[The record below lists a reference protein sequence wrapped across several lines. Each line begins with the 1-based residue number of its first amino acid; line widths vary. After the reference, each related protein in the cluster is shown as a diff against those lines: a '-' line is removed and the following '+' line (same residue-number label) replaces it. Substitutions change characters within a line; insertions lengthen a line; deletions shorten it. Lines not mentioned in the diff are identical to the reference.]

1 MKQMMRVAAMAIA
14 GMMALSAA
22 GADAYIESS
31 GAQAIDTGYYPNPN
45 TKIVVDFQFTQLKQQ
60 KRIFGTE
67 VQKVNNTFDRN
78 YLTLSAY
85 NSGSTDG
92 AGNLSWGF
100 QDGEGNWSSSG
111 TTVQMSRTLFVLD
124 GYNDY
129 YVTVTNNWT
138 GDKYWTR
145 DYASINA
152 VLAKLDASRW
162 TRTRTKT
169 AIYPLALFASRT
181 GPSRYSNNSWIRL
194 YSFQIWE
201 SGRLIH
207 YYLPWK
213 SGDDIGLKDIMTGET
228 FTSDTATPLTCGGD
242 ITDDPQ
248 GDPLIL
254 ASARIIEQA
263 ADPALREG
271 ARSFTPGDGVALSVP
286 AFGGEGN
293 VLVNDGSGGIVT
305 FSPANSYLGD
315 TYLMRG
321 TLATSRFVNNSAVG
335 SLGGDGMLLVGPGTF
350 RYAGANGSVF
360 SRDIANIGTSWMQT
374 TTFDIQNDLTLT
386 GEFFWEQG
394 GFVKTGP
401 GTLTLDRAG
410 THWVARNGAGFSQA
424 DAYGVYAP
432 NANGDSATVGVS
444 GFSILEGKVV
454 VKSGTWHFNDGPCQ
468 AIRIGGTT
476 VDPTNPN
483 GGQEKSAIFQMDG
496 GTVHFHQWTALGN
509 GNGFE
514 TTTPNGRPSSGIIVN
529 GGLLHVHKSLY
540 SGADRLY
547 PKNGNQP
554 IRLRTCPFIEVHGGE
569 LRMYNTSRIGFCDDP
584 GADARIFVDGGTFI
598 IKSACNT
605 SGSSMVFGNKLSGD
619 FADPRH
625 ADVTVCSNGTFDV
638 TGFYIQG
645 SRTNVT
651 VNLNVL
657 DGGLYRNNA
666 LYKNG
671 TGAGCEMHVLFD
683 GGIAEQRADGN
694 VNWIKADLTTA
705 CIGTRGAI
713 FRTGSGATANRMLTV
728 NCSFTATNS
737 HPGEVAQGMTIRT
750 MNATKNSGFRFLASQ
765 HWDGPTVIENGG
777 VCELGVGGMLP
788 MSTDLMIA
796 AGGRLV
802 LASASQSVG
811 SLTFGVGGTA
821 GTATLDVL
829 ADRTITADEF
839 TLGAGTA
846 VAFKLFS
853 SMTATGTG
861 LATGTDLAAAGTYP
875 ILIGPASTAADLA
888 TIASRATWANAP
900 AKGFIYSFDVRTEG
914 DTAALVL
921 NVNDGDEEE
930 ASEQVSPLDLVVPTD
945 AGTTAIVGAEDT
957 AGKRSVTTN
966 PTDAGGGT
974 VVLGDSLAGFTG
986 PLTAGSGLTTISD
999 ISFAA
1004 TNPGWLTLG
1013 PGTLHYT
1020 GSDATIA
1027 GLYINA
1033 GAGHGGVLRTDND
1046 ITLLGA
1052 VTGAG
1057 AIMKK
1062 GAGDLIL
1069 KGNGTFQL
1077 GNVDNAHSGSN
1088 PKDAFGVAALS
1099 NGIQANGDGP
1109 TTALKNLM
1117 VSEGRVVIGTVG
1129 DDDDAPMVTLP
1140 NGFSIG
1146 QRSAVTE
1153 GSMETAGEIVMN
1165 NGSFYSGSALY
1176 FPFYCGM
1183 PATTPPEG
1191 LEAKLTINGGTFS
1204 VSQVNMGHDGT
1215 FVHTTSASL
1224 TLNGGAFNCRGAYYM
1239 GYQAVTSEV
1248 DVAYSIVINGGTF
1261 TAKDIVLGNQAG
1273 SAPGEIHVN
1282 DGGTLVVSNTF
1293 TLGKASTAHPQK
1305 FFLNAGGTLKTLRE
1319 IAHTTGESYI
1329 YFRGG
1334 VWQPGLGRKR
1344 GTGYTFGSS
1353 TATSQ
1358 HTGVYLGAGG
1368 LTVDLGAYWVESGED
1383 GAAFEIRQPFL
1394 HDPDCAGDDGG
1405 ITFRGAR
1412 TTILRNQMNGSTFTG
1427 PVTAEEGAVIG
1438 VANGRTFLD
1447 KTFVMKPGT
1456 GFRASDTYMHV
1467 NHLTLGE
1474 AGGTE
1479 PVTFDFCAD
1488 RAEIGVVVSNELAV
1502 LSPVTV
1508 AFHRPGGSSNITG
1521 MQTGT
1526 YPVLIYPAN
1535 LDDEGILEKFVPNA
1549 RFPEYAMT
1557 YAKEDLPADSAW
1569 PGWKQIT
1576 VTVTAAAATAGTTW
1590 LDGTAGGAWSDGTK
1604 WDGGVAPNGTNT
1616 LPVFVAATAA
1626 DVPVTVDAD
1635 VTAGRITLQGA
1646 SETSGYALSG
1656 GTINLHHKDFK
1667 TPPSITALTGTHTV
1681 DADVTTDDEYARSNE
1696 TYANGGYTGAV
1707 AFFAQ
1712 SNATLVV
1719 NGAVTVDPKRPV
1731 LVNPFG
1737 EGGGTT
1743 RFNGTLGSCAGIWTH
1758 SGTLEMDDMSTLEG
1772 KTLTIKDGTFRFTGQ
1787 EGYTTAKLVT
1797 TPSSDTRAS
1806 IIRTDGDLVIAGQV
1820 NSTIG
1825 SLLKSGSGRLI
1836 FSCPGGTSITNRI
1849 GYNGGNTSW
1858 NSTGASWHWP
1868 KNGDNS
1874 KKQSCGALSIDE
1886 GEVVLAG
1893 ENTLYHIAN
1902 NGTARD
1908 CFIGANDRGW
1918 GYTTNYAALTVLSGT
1933 VRGPWVYLGHTFNRG
1948 KDANGNLIPTYSFYN
1963 QYGGDVTFTA
1973 FCFGY
1978 DISDYNTAVQATA
1991 NLYGGTLNVTTT
2003 MRFGQTYNKTG
2014 INPPHATFNVYGGT
2028 YNHTDT
2034 SATKGT
2040 RMGYLT
2046 NKADGEK
2053 TLSRG
2058 TDATLN
2064 IYGGAYNEVEL
2075 IHMGCNATTSR
2086 LNLHGGVLK
2095 AENIILDTSTTTSY
2109 CFFAGGSAYIYWN
2122 GGMYA
2127 PVGTAAADRTLTGL
2141 TEVLVS
2147 TNGAVVTTA
2156 ELAGE
2161 SYTIAQPLLHDPD
2174 LADEADGGFVKKGA
2188 KPLALTGANTYT
2200 GDTVVEE
2207 GTLAIPVGA
2216 DASALPANSAVV
2228 VAEGATLEMA
2238 SGTAA
2243 RVGTLRFDM
2252 GTTNGTLVGFA
2263 PAANGALYVT
2273 GVGEAQRKG
2282 LEMPVTVTD
2291 AQQPNKLTRWAVYV
2305 DGDLDDTIS
2314 AFVRKKANSETEYT
2328 IILDGKQGLRLI
2340 IR

>member
-1 MKQMMRVAAMAIA
+1 MKQMMRVAAVAIA

-45 TKIVVDFQFTQLKQQ
+45 TKIEVDFQYTKLVHQS
-60 KRIFGTE
+60 RVISTE
-67 VQKVNNTFDRN
+67 TTDTN
-78 YLTLSAY
+78 YLTVSLY
-85 NSGSTDG
+85 NSGQVDD
-92 AGNLSWGF
+92 AGNLSWAF
-100 QDGEGNWSSSG
+100 KDGTGNWTG
-111 TTVQMSRTLFVLD
+111 TGSFAQKTRTLFVID
-124 GYNDY
+124 SPNNY
-129 YVTVTNNWT
+129 YTVVTNNWT
-138 GDKYWTR
+138 GEKFWTR
-145 DYASINA
+145 DFANINQ
-152 VLAKLDASRW
+152 
-162 TRTRTKT
+162 TRTKT
-169 AIYPLALFASRT
+169 ARFSLVLFA
-181 GPSRYSNNSWIRL
+181 GKNSASGFVGSYYAHMRL
-194 YSFQIWE
+194 YSLKIWE

-228 FTSDTATPLTCGGD
+228 FTSATATPFTCGGD

-248 GDPLIL
+248 GDPFVLGEDKVIG
-254 ASARIIEQA
+254 QA
-263 ADPALREG
+263 ADASLREG

-286 AFGGEGN
+286 AFGGTGD
-293 VLVNDGSGGIVT
+293 VFVNDGSGGIVT

-321 TLATSRFVNNSAVG
+321 TLEGSRFVADGAFG
-335 SLGGDGMLLVGPGTF
+335 SLGGAGTFLIGPGTF
-350 RYAGANGSVF
+350 RYTGPDGGVF
-360 SRDIANIGTSWMQT
+360 SRDIACFDTWTQA
-374 TTFDIQNDLTLT
+374 TTFDIQNDLKLT

-410 THWVARNGAGFSQA
+410 THWVSRYGSGFSQA
-424 DAYGVYAP
+424 DGRGVYVP
-432 NANGDSATVGVS
+432 NANGDGPTKGVT
-444 GFSILEGKVV
+444 GFTLLEGKMV
-454 VKSGTWHFNDGPCQ
+454 VKSGTWHFNDGLPI
-468 AIRIGGTT
+468 AMRIGGTT
-476 VDPTNPN
+476 VDPANPN
-483 GGQEKSAIFQMDG
+483 GGQEKGAVFQVDG
-496 GTVHFHQWTALGN
+496 GSVHFHNWAAIGN
-509 GNGFE
+509 GNGYE
-514 TTTPNGRPSSGIIVN
+514 TTTPNEVPSSGIIVN
-529 GGLLHVHKSLY
+529 GGILHLHKGVYAGRNILLPKD
-540 SGADRLY
+540 SG
-547 PKNGNQP
+547 GNH
-554 IRLRTCPFIEVHGGE
+554 IRQRTCPFVEVHGGE
-569 LRMYNTSRIGFCDDP
+569 LRIYNFSRVGFCDDP
-584 GADARIFVDGGTFI
+584 GADARIFVDGGLLVV
-598 IKSACNT
+598 KSVCNT
-605 SGSSMVFGNKLSGD
+605 SGSSMIFGSQSHGDLS
-619 FADPRH
+619 DPRH

-638 TGFYIQG
+638 TNFYIEKN
-645 SRTNVT
+645 RTNVT

-657 DGGLYRNNA
+657 DGGIYRNNT
-666 LYKNG
+666 LQKNG

-705 CIGTRGAI
+705 CIGTRGAV
-713 FRTGSGATANRMLTV
+713 FRTGSGASANRMLTV
-728 NCSFTATNS
+728 SCSFTATNS
-737 HPGEVAQGMTIRT
+737 HPGEVAQGMTIST

-765 HWDGPTVIENGG
+765 HWDGPTIIENGG

-788 MSTDLMIA
+788 MSTDLKIA

-802 LASASQSVG
+802 LASAGQSVG

-846 VAFKLFS
+846 VAFNLFS
-853 SMTATGTG
+853 TMTATGTG

-1004 TNPGWLTLG
+1004 ANPTWLTLG
-1013 PGTLHYT
+1013 PGTLYYT
-1020 GSDATIA
+1020 GADATVA
-1027 GLYINA
+1027 GLYINP
-1033 GAGHGGVLRTDND
+1033 GASHAGVLRTDND
-1046 ITLLGA
+1046 LTLLSA
-1052 VTGAG
+1052 STGTG
-1057 AIMKK
+1057 SIMKK

-1069 KGNGTFQL
+1069 QGPGPFAL
-1077 GNVDNAHSGSN
+1077 GNQDNAYSSGTSS
-1088 PKDAFGVAALS
+1088 AQGVGALS
-1099 NGIQANGDGP
+1099 DGIKANGDGL
-1109 TTALKNLM
+1109 TTILKPFI
-1117 VSEGRVVIGTVG
+1117 VSEGRVVVGTCG
-1129 DDDDAPMVTLP
+1129 DDADAPYVTSP
-1140 NGFSIG
+1140 SVSIG
-1146 QRSAVTE
+1146 HRSAVTE
-1153 GSMETAGEIVMN
+1153 GAMETAGELVMN
-1165 NGSFYSGSALY
+1165 NGTFYVAGTTYLSL
-1176 FPFYCGM
+1176 YCGLL
-1183 PATTPPEG
+1183 ATTPSEG
-1191 LEAKLTINGGTFS
+1191 LHPKLTVNGGTFS
-1204 VSQVNMGHDGT
+1204 TGAITMNHDWQGNQT
-1215 FVHTTSASL
+1215 AAPTIEV
-1224 TLNGGAFNCRGAYYM
+1224 NGGALNCRSTLTIGNQLA
-1239 GYQAVTSEV
+1239 TSGVEQV
-1248 DVAYSIVINGGTF
+1248 SRVIVNGGTF
-1261 TAKDIVLGNQAG
+1261 TTKDIVAGNAAR
-1273 SAPGEIHVN
+1273 SIASEIHIN
-1282 DGGTLVVSNTF
+1282 NGGTLVVSNTF
-1293 TLGKASTAHPQK
+1293 TLGKASTEKPQSLY
-1305 FFLNAGGTLKTLRE
+1305 LNAGGTLKTLRE
-1319 IAHTTGESYI
+1319 IAHATGESYI

-1344 GTGYTFGSS
+1344 ATGYTFGSS
-1353 TATSQ
+1353 TATSR

-1368 LTVDLGAYWVESGED
+1368 LIVDLGAYWVEAGED
-1383 GAAFEIRQPFL
+1383 SAAFEIRQQLL

-1412 TTILRNQMNGSTFTG
+1412 TTILRDQMNGSTFTG

-1438 VANGRTFLD
+1438 VVNGRTFLD

-1456 GFRASDTYMHV
+1456 GFRASGERMHV

-1576 VTVTAAAATAGTTW
+1576 LTVTAAATTAGTTW

-1604 WDGGVAPNGTNT
+1604 WDGGVAPNGTNA

-1626 DVPVTVDAD
+1626 DVPVMVDAD

-1656 GTINLHHKDFK
+1656 GTINLNHKDFK

-1681 DADVTTDDEYARSNE
+1681 DADVTTDDEYVRSNE
-1696 TYANGGYTGAV
+1696 TDANGGHTGSV
-1707 AFFAQ
+1707 GFIAQ

-1719 NGAVTVDPKRPV
+1719 NGTVTPDPRRPV
-1731 LVNPFG
+1731 HFNPPG

-1743 RFNGTLGSCAGIWTH
+1743 RFNGTLADGAGIFVN

-1825 SLLKSGSGRLI
+1825 SLLKRGPGRLI

-1886 GEVVLAG
+1886 GEVVLSGA
-1893 ENTLYHIAN
+1893 NALYHLAN

-1908 CFIGANDRGW
+1908 TFIGANDRGW
-1918 GYTTNYAALTVLSGT
+1918 GYTTNYAALTVYSGT
-1933 VRGPWVYLGHTFNRG
+1933 VRAGWTYLGHTFNRG
-1948 KDANGNLIPTYSFYN
+1948 KDANGHLIPTYSYYN

-1978 DISDYNTAVQATA
+1978 DVSDYDTAVQATA

-2046 NKADGEK
+2046 NTTDGGK
-2053 TLSRG
+2053 TSNRG

-2064 IYGGAYNEVEL
+2064 IYGGEYNELER

-2095 AENIILDTSTTTSY
+2095 AENIFLNDGTYNTGY
-2109 CFFAGGSAYIYWN
+2109 AFYAGGSAYIYWN
-2122 GGMYA
+2122 GGTYA
-2127 PVGTAAADRTLTGL
+2127 PVGTTAANQTLQGL

-2174 LADEADGGFVKKGA
+2174 LEGTDGGFVKKGA

-2207 GTLAIPVGA
+2207 GTLSIPVGA
-2216 DASALPANSAVV
+2216 DASALPANSAIV
-2228 VAEGATLEMA
+2228 VAEGATLSMA

-2243 RVGTLRFDM
+2243 RAGGLRVEMGTQSGTLA
-2252 GTTNGTLVGFA
+2252 GFA
-2263 PAANGALYVT
+2263 PAADGKIFVT
-2273 GVGEAQRKG
+2273 GVGDATRKG
-2282 LEMPVTVTD
+2282 LVLPITVTD
-2291 AQQPNKLTRWAVYV
+2291 AQHPNQLARWAVYV
-2305 DGDLDDTIS
+2305 DGEQDEKVCGRVCDNTIVLDSRGGLVFTI
-2314 AFVRKKANSETEYT
+2314 R
-2328 IILDGKQGLRLI
+2328 
-2340 IR
+2340 